1 MDAKRLRIV
10 LVFLGVGVCAFLA
23 LGFVAQAAEAGNPA
37 ATGVVGARPEGRGLT
52 GSWVIGGRS
61 YEVGSLTKFDPAKEI
76 AVNDCVR
83 VEFTSADGVHYAL
96 KIEALEAG
104 ACK

>member
-1 MDAKRLRIV
+1 MDARRSRIV
-10 LVFLGVGVCAFLA
+10 SVAIGVGVCALLA
-23 LGFVAQAAEAGNPA
+23 LGFVAQAAESGNAA

-61 YEVGSLTKFDPAKEI
+61 YEVGSLTKLDPSKEI
-76 AVNDCVR
+76 AVDDCVR
-83 VEFTSADGVHYAL
+83 VEFTSADGVYYAL